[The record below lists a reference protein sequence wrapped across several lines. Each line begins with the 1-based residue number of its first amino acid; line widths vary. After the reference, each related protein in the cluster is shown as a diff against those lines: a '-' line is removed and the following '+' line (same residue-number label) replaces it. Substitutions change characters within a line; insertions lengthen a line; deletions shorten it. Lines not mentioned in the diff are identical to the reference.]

1 MKSRLL
7 AFLLLIGVSA
17 AAAPAA
23 GQSVGRFEGRLV
35 AAWVHEPGP
44 DRRMRLVEPFVFH
57 DNRSVEW
64 AVPAGAVVDGA
75 SIPRVLW
82 PLIGSPFVGDHRRA
96 SVVHDHFCAL
106 KNRRWQAVHR
116 MFYDALLASG
126 VHRLRAMILY
136 GGVFAGGPRWTG
148 VAGIEPGAP
157 SILTVRPDFS
167 EDDFRELEAWIRSN
181 DPTVEEVER
190 EAQRLITR

>member
-1 MKSRLL
+1 
-7 AFLLLIGVSA
+7 
-17 AAAPAA
+17 
-23 GQSVGRFEGRLV
+23 
-35 AAWVHEPGP
+35 
-44 DRRMRLVEPFVFH
+44 
-57 DNRSVEW
+57 
-64 AVPAGAVVDGA
+64 
-75 SIPRVLW
+75 
-82 PLIGSPFVGDHRRA
+82 
-96 SVVHDHFCAL
+96 
-106 KNRRWQAVHR
+106 